1 MVDQGFYHDN
11 DNTFLRA
18 ISSHSEYDKTAFTL
32 QNMNYLI
39 LNPRDLVLKDKVTP
53 V

>member
-1 MVDQGFYHDN
+1 MVDQGFYLD
-11 DNTFLRA
+11 DIFLRI
-18 ISSHSEYDKTAFTL
+18 ISGQSEDGKTAYIL

-39 LNPRDLVLKDKVTP
+39 LNPRDLVLSDKVTP